1 MKIIQFG
8 VCGKFVNPMKF
19 SFFLLGAKLPNTSRM
34 FDANDFSSFIPCT
47 ECGSKNSFI
56 DINTEIH
63 YKTEVQPNVGGKLRI
78 FSLGQKLA
86 IFF

>member
-1 MKIIQFG
+1 
-8 VCGKFVNPMKF
+8 
-19 SFFLLGAKLPNTSRM
+19 M

-47 ECGSKNSFI
+47 ESGFKNSFI

>member
-1 MKIIQFG
+1 
-8 VCGKFVNPMKF
+8 
-19 SFFLLGAKLPNTSRM
+19 M

-47 ECGSKNSFI
+47 ESGSKNSFI

-63 YKTEVQPNVGGKLRI
+63 YKTEVQPNIGGKLRI